1 MYFQSNHVAKSRMRL
16 ANLKIPCTI
25 WNNMEK
31 MRAMVL
37 EKCAAI
43 ETNPLKLKYIEKHE
57 IKRPNEILLKIEAC
71 GVCHSQLHG
80 IEGDWQDIGIP
91 PSLPTVPGHEIVG
104 KVIQVGDSV
113 TKFRV
118 GDRAGITPLL
128 EACRKCQYCN
138 EGKEYLCESS
148 TITGE
153 SFKGGY
159 TEYITVVDDF
169 ATKVP
174 ENMKPEYAAPL
185 FCAGITA
192 YKAVKA
198 AEPKLHKKI
207 GIFGIGGVGHMA
219 VQFAKVENCDV
230 IAFSRSEKHLKI
242 AKRLGALD
250 VMMFLKDQNEFLD
263 KLKEKH
269 GLLDAAIVFAPAD
282 IVTDT
287 AIKSIKKGGLVVI
300 ATVGERPAFM
310 AFEEKTIRGT
320 LIGSTKDMEQVIKI
334 CDEKNIEV
342 VSQIFALEDANEA
355 LKKLKNS
362 EIEARAVLIP

>member
-1 MYFQSNHVAKSRMRL
+1 MD
-16 ANLKIPCTI
+16 
-25 WNNMEK
+25 K

-37 EKCAAI
+37 EKCGAI
-43 ETNPLKLKYIEKHE
+43 ETNPLKLTQIDRHE

-91 PSLPTVPGHEIVG
+91 PQLPIVPGHEVVG
-104 KVIQVGDSV
+104 KVMEIGQDV
-113 TKFRV
+113 TKFKV

-128 EACRKCQYCN
+128 EACKECQYCK

-159 TEYITVVDDF
+159 AEYITVTEDF

-174 ENMKPEYAAPL
+174 ENMKSEYAAPL

-198 AEPKLHKKI
+198 VEPQTHKKI
-207 GIFGIGGVGHMA
+207 GVFGIGGVGHMA
-219 VQFAKVENCDV
+219 VQFAKVKECEV
-230 IAFSRSEKHLKI
+230 IAFSRSQNHLDV
-242 AKRLGALD
+242 AKRLGAVD
-250 VMMFLKDQNEFLD
+250 AMTFSENQKEFLE

-269 GLLDAAIVFAPAD
+269 GMLDAAVVFAPAD

-287 AIKSIKKGGLVVI
+287 AIKAVKKGGLIVI
-300 ATVGERPAFM
+300 ATVGENPAFM
-310 AFEEKTIRGT
+310 AFEEKTVRGT
-320 LIGSTKDMEQVIKI
+320 LIGSTADMEEVIKI
-334 CDEKNIEV
+334 CDEKNIGVITET
-342 VSQIFALEDANEA
+342 FPLESANEV

-362 EIEARAVLIP
+362 NIEARAVLIP

>member
-1 MYFQSNHVAKSRMRL
+1 
-16 ANLKIPCTI
+16 
-25 WNNMEK
+25 MEK

-37 EKCAAI
+37 SECAKI
-43 ETNPLKLKYIEKHE
+43 ETNPLKLTEIDKHQ
-57 IKRPNEILLKIEAC
+57 IQRPNEILLKIEAC

-80 IEGDWQDIGIP
+80 IEGDWKDIGIP
-91 PSLPTVPGHEIVG
+91 PNLPTVPGHELVG
-104 KVIQVGDSV
+104 KVVQIGDSV
-113 TKFRV
+113 SKFKV

-128 EACRKCQYCN
+128 EACKECQYCK

-148 TITGE
+148 IITGE

-159 TEYITVVDDF
+159 TEFITVTEDF

-198 AEPKLHKKI
+198 VEPKSHKKI

-219 VQFAKVENCDV
+219 IQFAKVENCDV
-230 IAFSRSEKHLKI
+230 IAFSRAQKHLDV
-242 AKRLGALD
+242 AKRLGAVD
-250 VMMFLKDQNEFLD
+250 SMTFSENQDEFLD
-263 KLKEKH
+263 KVKEKH
-269 GLLDAAIVFAPAD
+269 GMLDAAIVFAPAD

-287 AIKSIKKGGLVVI
+287 AIKSVKKGGLIVI
-300 ATVGERPAFM
+300 ATVGENPSFM

-334 CDEKNIEV
+334 CDENNIEV
-342 VSQIFALEDANEA
+342 ISQVFPLESANEV

>member
-1 MYFQSNHVAKSRMRL
+1 MV
-16 ANLKIPCTI
+16 
-25 WNNMEK
+25 EK

-37 EKCAAI
+37 PECGVI
-43 ETNPLKLKYIEKHE
+43 ESNPLELREIDRHE
-57 IKRPNEILLKIEAC
+57 IQRPNEILLKIEAC

-80 IEGDWQDIGIP
+80 IEGDWKDIGIP
-91 PSLPTVPGHEIVG
+91 PALPTVPGHEVVG
-104 KVIQVGDSV
+104 KVIEIGDKV
-113 TKFRV
+113 TKFKI

-128 EACRKCQYCN
+128 EACKECQYCK

-148 TITGE
+148 IILGE

-159 TEYITVVDDF
+159 SEYVTVTEDF

-174 ENMKPEYAAPL
+174 ESMKPEYAAPL

-198 AEPKLHKKI
+198 AEPKTHKKI

-219 VQFAKVENCDV
+219 VQFAKVEDCDV
-230 IAFSRSEKHLKI
+230 IAFSRSQKHLDV
-242 AKRLGALD
+242 AKRLGAID
-250 VMMFLKDQNEFLD
+250 TMAFSENQEEFLS

-269 GLLDAAIVFAPAD
+269 GFLDAAVVFAPAD

-287 AIKSIKKGGLVVI
+287 AIKAVKKGGLIVI
-300 ATVGERPAFM
+300 ATVGENPSFM

-320 LIGSTKDMEQVIKI
+320 LIGSTKDMEEVIKI
-334 CDEKNIEV
+334 CSEKDIEV
-342 VSQIFALEDANEA
+342 VSQTFPLESANEV
-355 LKKLKNS
+355 LKKLKDS

>member
-1 MYFQSNHVAKSRMRL
+1 
-16 ANLKIPCTI
+16 
-25 WNNMEK
+25 MEK

-37 EKCAAI
+37 SKCAKI
-43 ETNPLKLKYIEKHE
+43 ETNPLKLTTINRHE
-57 IKRPNEILLKIEAC
+57 IKRSNEILLKIEAC

-91 PSLPTVPGHEIVG
+91 PSLPTVPGHEVVG
-104 KVIQVGDSV
+104 KIIEIGDAV
-113 TKFRV
+113 TKFKV

-128 EACRKCQYCN
+128 EACQKCQYCL

-159 TEYITVVDDF
+159 TEYITVHENF
-169 ATKVP
+169 ATLVP
-174 ENMKPEYAAPL
+174 DTMKSEYAAPL

-198 AEPKLHKKI
+198 AEPKKHKKI

-230 IAFSRSEKHLKI
+230 IAFSRSQNHLDV

-250 VMMFLKDQNEFLD
+250 VMTFSENQEKFLFS
-263 KLKEKH
+263 LKEKH
-269 GLLDAAIVFAPAD
+269 GFLDASIVFAPSD

-287 AIKSIKKGGLVVI
+287 AIKSVKKGGLIII
-300 ATVGERPAFM
+300 ATVGENPSFL

-320 LIGSTKDMEQVIKI
+320 LIGSTTDMEEVIKI
-334 CDEKNIEV
+334 CDEKKLEV
-342 VSQIFALEDANEA
+342 ITKVFSLESANDA
-355 LKKLKNS
+355 LKKLKDS

>member
-1 MYFQSNHVAKSRMRL
+1 
-16 ANLKIPCTI
+16 
-25 WNNMEK
+25 

-37 EKCAAI
+37 QKCDKI
-43 ETNPLKLKYIEKHE
+43 ENNPLKLTNIDRHE
-57 IKRPNEILLKIEAC
+57 IKRPEEILIKIEAC

-80 IEGDWQDIGIP
+80 IEGDWKDIGIP
-91 PSLPTVPGHEIVG
+91 PTLPTVPGHELVG
-104 KVIQVGDSV
+104 KVIQVGDKV
-113 TKFRV
+113 TKFKV

-128 EACRKCQYCN
+128 EACRECQYCK

-153 SFKGGY
+153 SYKGGY
-159 TEYITVVDDF
+159 SEYITVSEDF

-174 ENMKPEYAAPL
+174 DSMKPEYAAPL

-198 AEPKLHKKI
+198 AEPQLHKKI

-219 VQFAKVENCDV
+219 IQFAKVENCDV
-230 IAFSRSEKHLKI
+230 VAFSRSQNHLDV
-242 AKRLGALD
+242 AKRLGAVD
-250 VMMFLKDQNEFLD
+250 AIQFSENQEEFLA
-263 KLKEKH
+263 KLKERH

-287 AIKSIKKGGLVVI
+287 AIKAVKKGGLVVI
-300 ATVGERPAFM
+300 ATVGENPAFM

-334 CDEKNIEV
+334 CDENNLEV
-342 VSQIFALEDANEA
+342 ITEVFPLEQANEV
-355 LKKLKNS
+355 LRKLKNS
-362 EIEARAVLIP
+362 EIKARAVLIP

>member
-1 MYFQSNHVAKSRMRL
+1 
-16 ANLKIPCTI
+16 
-25 WNNMEK
+25 MEK

-37 EKCAAI
+37 QKCAPI
-43 ETNPLKLKYIEKHE
+43 ETNPLRLSEINKHE
-57 IKRPNEILLKIEAC
+57 ISRPKEILIKIEAC

-80 IEGDWQDIGIP
+80 IEGDWKELGIP
-91 PSLPTVPGHEIVG
+91 PCLPTVPGHEAVG
-104 KVIQVGDSV
+104 KVVEIGKDVK
-113 TKFRV
+113 KFKV

-128 EACRKCQYCN
+128 EACGNCQYCN
-138 EGKEYLCESS
+138 EQKEYLCEAS

-153 SFKGGY
+153 SLKGGY
-159 TEYITVVDDF
+159 TEYITVLEDF

-174 ENMKPEYAAPL
+174 DKMSPEYAAPL

-198 AEPKLHKKI
+198 AESKPGEKI

-219 VQFAKVENCDV
+219 IQFAKIKGCKV
-230 IAFSRSEKHLKI
+230 IACSRSENHLNV
-242 AKRLGALD
+242 AKRLGAIDSIKFLENQEG
-250 VMMFLKDQNEFLD
+250 FLK
-263 KLKEKH
+263 KIKEKH

-282 IVTDT
+282 KVTDS
-287 AIKSIKKGGLVVI
+287 AIKAVKKGGTIVI
-300 ATVGERPAFM
+300 ATIGERPNFV

-334 CDEKNIEV
+334 CEENNVEVISEK
-342 VSQIFALEDANEA
+342 FPLEKANEV

-362 EIEARAVLIP
+362 QIEARAVLIP